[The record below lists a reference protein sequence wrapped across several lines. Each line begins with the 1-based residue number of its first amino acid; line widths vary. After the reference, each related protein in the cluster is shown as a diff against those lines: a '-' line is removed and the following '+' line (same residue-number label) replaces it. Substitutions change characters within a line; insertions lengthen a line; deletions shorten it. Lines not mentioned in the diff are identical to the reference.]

1 MQVYPALILNISIE
15 YRPLLLL
22 LPSQCCVR
30 ISSQMKCSSSFYRL
44 QNPDPAFH
52 EARFGQSCGFDA
64 MDGHPQMGTCR
75 TGAFSA
81 DREV

>member
-1 MQVYPALILNISIE
+1 MQVYPALVLNISIK

-22 LPSQCCVR
+22 LPSQRCVR

-44 QNPDPAFH
+44 HNPNAVFH

-64 MDGHPQMGTCR
+64 M
-75 TGAFSA
+75 
-81 DREV
+81 EVILR